1 MRWRWWL
8 LGLLLAA
15 VAWLVAS
22 GLPAR
27 AALALEIMDELRE
40 PGPRSWLERATRAP
54 RRHVTVVESRAGRFL
69 ADVYEPGAGR
79 FRAPLLLVPGMV
91 PEGKDDARVPP
102 FASAMARAG
111 FRVVVPDLPSFQSL
125 VVQPANESELS
136 AAIEALCARRD
147 LAPRGR
153 CGVFGVSYAGG
164 IAILSLL
171 DPVVSARVPFLVT
184 MGAYADLDS
193 VLAFLVTGR
202 TFVRGRAHEVEPDPY
217 SQYVFVRTYE
227 QFLPLARD
235 RALLEAMA
243 ARRWN
248 DPGAPIADLAESLSP
263 AGRLPYE
270 LFATAGPSRAALL
283 AALPETMRRLMA
295 RLSPARRDLSPLR
308 AELFLA
314 HSWDDGTM
322 PVGESWR
329 LARLARP
336 HAAVHLA
343 LLHTVGHVEAE
354 PWHRSLARF
363 VRQDLPE
370 ACRLEVWLCALLAE
384 RGKV

>member
-8 LGLLLAA
+8 LGLLIAG

-40 PGPRSWLERATRAP
+40 PGPHSWLERTTGAP
-54 RRHVTVVESRAGRFL
+54 RRRATALESRAGRFP
-69 ADVYEPGAGR
+69 ADVYEPTSAR
-79 FRAPLLLVPGMV
+79 DRAPLLLIPGMV
-91 PEGKDDARVPP
+91 PEGKDDDRVAP

-111 FRVVVPDLPSFQSL
+111 FRVVVPDLPSFRSL
-125 VVQPANESELS
+125 VVQRANETELS
-136 AAIEALCARRD
+136 AAIEALCARPD

-164 IAILSLL
+164 IAVLSLL
-171 DPVVSARVPFLVT
+171 DPAVRPRVPFLVT

-202 TFVRGRAHEVEPDPY
+202 TFVRGRSHGVEPDQY
-217 SQYVFVRTYE
+217 SQYVFVRTFE

-235 RALLEAMA
+235 RRLLEEIT

-248 DPGAPIADLAESLSP
+248 DPSAPIADLADSLSP

-270 LFATAGPSRAALL
+270 LFATASPARVKWL
-283 AALPETMRRLMA
+283 AALPDTMRRLMA

-308 AELFLA
+308 MRLFLA

-329 LARLARP
+329 LARLARR
-336 HAAVHLA
+336 HSTVHLV

-354 PWHRSLARF
+354 PWHRSLVRF
-363 VRQDLPE
+363 LRQDLPE